1 MRPPVRAPEAMTLRA
16 VLFDVGDTLL
26 RENPSRFELYARA
39 ARERGLELDAEG
51 MRRRMLAAHHALPR
65 VLDGAY
71 RYSDP
76 WFRAFIARVFGPG
89 EDRAGSVIEGRALEA
104 LTEELFERFEDP
116 ATFEVHAGAREL
128 LDELRGRGLRLGVV
142 SNWSARLPRVLAVL
156 GLAERLDFVLC
167 SALEEL
173 EKPDPELFRRAL
185 ARADVAADQAL
196 HVGDH
201 PEKDVAGA
209 RAAGLLAV
217 RIDHAVRARH
227 DPPGRP
233 SAEEGPVVTSFR
245 ELRSLILGRL

>member
-1 MRPPVRAPEAMTLRA
+1 MTLRA

-39 ARERGLELDAEG
+39 ARERGLVLDAEA
-51 MRRRMLAAHHALPR
+51 MRRRMVAAHRALPR

-76 WFRAFIARVFGPG
+76 WFRAFIAHVFGPG
-89 EDRAGSVIEGRALEA
+89 TGREGPAIEGRALAA
-104 LTEELFERFEDP
+104 LTDELFERFEDP

-128 LDELRGRGLRLGVV
+128 LDELRARGLRLGVV

-156 GLAERLDFVLC
+156 ELAERFDFVLC

-173 EKPDPELFRRAL
+173 EKPDPALFRRAL
-185 ARADVAADQAL
+185 ARAGVAAGEAL

-209 RAAGLLAV
+209 RAVGIEAL
-217 RIDHAVRARH
+217 RIDHGARATLAA
-227 DPPGRP
+227 RP
-233 SAEEGPVVTSFR
+233 SPGAEEGPVVTSFR